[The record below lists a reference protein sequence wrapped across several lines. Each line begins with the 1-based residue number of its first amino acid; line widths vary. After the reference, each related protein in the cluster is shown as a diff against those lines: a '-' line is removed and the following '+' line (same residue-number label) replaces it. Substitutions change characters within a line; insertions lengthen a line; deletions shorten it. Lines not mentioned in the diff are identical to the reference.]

1 MKSENTSNS
10 FPVTR
15 AQAEALRLPYFSGF
29 PYIWTRIVPSLYHII
44 VVPKL
49 SEPQLRDI
57 AIRQAL
63 ANHLPTCL
71 VLGDKACY
79 YFDRT
84 DGRENWDSF
93 IPRGGHVIYG
103 KMQPSVSIES
113 DADLTG
119 RQRFLVHYE
128 KATNPGGYLVTT
140 TDTRPATNGER
151 IRLWGRRLDRVQRG
165 LTRCSKCQER
175 RGECLYPNP
184 WFSGQVV
191 RVYCLCENDN
201 LCAACGKRLYE
212 RKLNAAFFNPR
223 DRKIWNV
230 PGFCGLDHTCPAARH

>member
-84 DGRENWDSF
+84 DGRENWALSFPAAATSSTARCNLASRSSQMQTSQGASASWSTTRKPRIPAATWSQRQIRDPRQTVNAFDSGGGGWTVF
-93 IPRGGHVIYG
+93 KGASPDVLSVRNGGGMSLPPIPG
-103 KMQPSVSIES
+103 S
-113 DADLTG
+113 A
-119 RQRFLVHYE
+119 
-128 KATNPGGYLVTT
+128 A
-140 TDTRPATNGER
+140 
-151 IRLWGRRLDRVQRG
+151 RL
-165 LTRCSKCQER
+165 
-175 RGECLYPNP
+175 
-184 WFSGQVV
+184 SG
-191 RVYCLCENDN
+191 VYCLCENDN

-230 PGFCGLDHTCPAARH
+230 PVSAV